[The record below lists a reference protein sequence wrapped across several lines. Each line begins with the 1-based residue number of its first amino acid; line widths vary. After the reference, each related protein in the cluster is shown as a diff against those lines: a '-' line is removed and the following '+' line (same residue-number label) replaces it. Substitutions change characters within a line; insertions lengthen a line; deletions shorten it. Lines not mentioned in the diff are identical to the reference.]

1 MTKKI
6 LGECKGGRRAAMTI
20 WSCGTCTVIHKVGG
34 LQQAIEG
41 LRNLVR
47 ADQTAKLRKPKRHLG
62 LKHIYTDPL
71 KSNWKHRSFIVKTS
85 S

>member
-1 MTKKI
+1 MTKKT
-6 LGECKGGRRAAMTI
+6 LGEYKGGRRPAMTI
-20 WSCGTCTVIHKVGG
+20 WSCGTCTVIHIVGG

-41 LRNLVR
+41 LSNLVR
-47 ADQTAKLRKPKRHLG
+47 ADQTAELRKPKRHLG
-62 LKHIYTDPL
+62 VKHIYIDLL

>member
-1 MTKKI
+1 MTKKT
-6 LGECKGGRRAAMTI
+6 LGEYKGGRRPAMTI
-20 WSCGTCTVIHKVGG
+20 WSCGTCTVIHKVGR
-34 LQQAIEG
+34 LQQANEG
-41 LRNLVR
+41 LSNPAR

-62 LKHIYTDPL
+62 LKHNYNDPL